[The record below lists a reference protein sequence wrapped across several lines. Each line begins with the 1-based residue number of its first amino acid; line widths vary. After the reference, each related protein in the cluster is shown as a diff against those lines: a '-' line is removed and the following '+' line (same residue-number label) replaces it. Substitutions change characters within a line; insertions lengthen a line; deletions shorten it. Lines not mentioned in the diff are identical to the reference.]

1 MRQVPQNTPMDRTGY
16 AAAAAAAAKQKTAVQ
31 EDLEELL
38 NKVDDNI
45 PNAKWVICLDYTVI
59 MVGSS

>member
-45 PNAKWVICLDYTVI
+45 PNAK
-59 MVGSS
+59 